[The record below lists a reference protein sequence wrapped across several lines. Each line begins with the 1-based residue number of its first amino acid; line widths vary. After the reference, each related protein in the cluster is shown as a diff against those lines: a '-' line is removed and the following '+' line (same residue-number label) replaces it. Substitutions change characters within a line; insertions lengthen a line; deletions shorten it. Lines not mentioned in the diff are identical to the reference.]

1 MANPLESITSLPPK
15 RLALIVG
22 GGIALGLGL
31 RYMNK
36 RKGVSGSS
44 VPVAAEPPVVA
55 DTSQLALSG
64 SSTGNLGIGGSLASS
79 DGGTRNLGQIA
90 LPVVQW
96 VVEIGGEKFLT
107 DGVTLTPLSPG
118 NTGDPGDYEDR
129 NDQQPSNPTPND
141 EGSTQNPIPEG
152 FDWSQFPHGA
162 HDSYHPFVQYD
173 SNPFDDEGNY
183 IPGSTGYL
191 TKVV

>member
-22 GGIALGLGL
+22 GGVALGLGL

-36 RKGVSGSS
+36 RKGGSS

-64 SSTGNLGIGGSLASS
+64 SSTGNLGVGGSLASS

-118 NTGDPGDYEDR
+118 AVPNEDDR
-129 NDQQPSNPTPND
+129 NQEPSNPTPND
-141 EGSTQNPIPEG
+141 EGSTQNPIPERL
-152 FDWSQFPHGA
+152 DWSQFPYGA

-173 SNPFDDEGNY
+173 SNPFDSAGNY
-183 IPGSTGYL
+183 IRGSKGYL
-191 TKVV
+191 TKEV